1 MVSINKIITLYNKLE
16 KSKLF
21 NFIYELGSNISE
33 HKLFILA
40 GGIAFN
46 ILLYIIPL
54 VLILILF
61 VNIFIQPDVL
71 ISTTEHLI
79 QSYLPGIENHA
90 ILINGIVAEIN
101 NIAASSKL
109 FGLLGFIILL
119 WLSSTVISTLNTCIT
134 HIFRL
139 EQPHYLKTKIKDIAM
154 TILLNILIIL
164 YAIFLPVF
172 SFAASFI
179 NSITIA
185 PDILNIWLSKAIV
198 LIMNIIVSFFFFY
211 FIYWIIPSSKTKMIH
226 KISIIATLIAVV
238 LVEVAKYIFT
248 WYISGLSNYSKFY
261 GTYAAIITMLVWLF
275 YFCFIM
281 LFSAELSKYLYD
293 LKQKKQLQLKEDTR
307 SIIEK
312 YRYKQ
317 KLRNNK
323 NKKQKK

>member
-1 MVSINKIITLYNKLE
+1 LIKKIIELYNKLE
-16 KSKLF
+16 KSKGF
-21 NFIYELGSNISE
+21 NFIYELGSSISE
-33 HKLFILA
+33 HKLFVLA

-54 VLILILF
+54 VLILVLF
-61 VNIFIQPDVL
+61 VNIFVEREVL
-71 ISTTEHLI
+71 IATTEYLI

-90 ILINGIVAEIN
+90 KLLNGIVSEIN
-101 NIAASSKL
+101 NIAGSHKF
-109 FGLLGFIILL
+109 FGILGFVILL

-139 EQPHYLKTKIKDIAM
+139 EQPHYFKTKVKDIGM

-164 YAIFLPVF
+164 YAVLLPVF
-172 SFAASFI
+172 SFATSFI
-179 NSITIA
+179 NSVSIA
-185 PDILNIWLSKAIV
+185 PEEVNIWLSKAMV
-198 LIMNIIVSFFFFY
+198 LLMNISVSFVFFY

-226 KISIIATLIAVV
+226 RISINATLIAVFSTE
-238 LVEVAKYIFT
+238 LAKYLFT

-293 LKQKKQLQLKEDTR
+293 LKEKRELQLKIDTR

-317 KLRNNK
+317 KLQS
-323 NKKQKK
+323 NKKKKTMKK